1 MKNFFLFFIFI
12 WLGLT
17 SSSYAEDYLSD
28 YYFAYI
34 FIKKCN
40 DLDSIFYVNEEN
52 LQSSKQSIRNIEND
66 YKSKNNNL
74 DTDVEW
80 NKAVK
85 KWEEE
90 FESIF
95 LMFKSLDRYSEDMA
109 GMCKLYLVI
118 LNGAGNLLDDGT
130 VEKDF

>member
-1 MKNFFLFFIFI
+1 MKNLFIIFVFVWI
-12 WLGLT
+12 GLT

-34 FIKKCN
+34 FIKNCN
-40 DLDSIFYVNEEN
+40 DLDSFFYVNEEN
-52 LQSSKQSIRNIEND
+52 LQSSKESIRKIEND

-80 NKAVK
+80 NKAAK
-85 KWEEE
+85 KWKEE

-95 LMFKSLDRYSEDMA
+95 VMFKSMDAYSEDMA
-109 GMCKLYLVI
+109 SMCKRYLVI
-118 LNGAGNLLDDGT
+118 LNGAGNLLEDGT

>member
-12 WLGLT
+12 WLGLS

-40 DLDSIFYVNEEN
+40 DLDSFFYVNEEN

-95 LMFKSLDRYSEDMA
+95 LMFKSLDGYSEDMA
-109 GMCKLYLVI
+109 GMCKLYLLI